1 MTAVEAARILVVEDN
16 RDTSALL
23 HDLLEAEGYHV
34 DSAPTGEAAFEQLDA
49 EPDIDLLVLD
59 LMLPGMS
66 GYEVLERLRAHA
78 DVADVPVLVLSAL
91 SSASAKIRGLREG
104 ADDYMTKPFLPE
116 ELVART
122 RTLVTTRLL
131 QRRTREIHALA
142 QIAQAAL
149 TAATA
154 DVLLQRMVE
163 ISVEVFEADAAMIML
178 MDDRRQELRAR
189 AAVGLGNGVPHM
201 SMPVG
206 AGVAGTAMSSRN
218 PVLIGDGASA
228 DPRVLNPVL
237 RRDGFRSLMVAPLL
251 VAGAPIGVLEVARRT
266 RRLDPRAERLL
277 RIVADRLAVAIEQAR
292 LESEA
297 RELADVV
304 RRIGE
309 GVVVADAGDRIVFA
323 NRAFAEMIG
332 ATPEGLVGRH
342 WTEFLSTAQDVAA
355 LHAEMRNPSFHG
367 EVLLMTRGGDPRPVL
382 VTLSTAE
389 RHDGG
394 GTQRIGV
401 FRDIS
406 REHEL
411 RFRVIREQKFRTL
424 GSLAAGVAHNINN
437 RLTPVLGW
445 TEMLLERL
453 DAGETIDQQELK
465 HALRVIHQGA
475 GDSVGTVRRLQ
486 EYSRPGRVRGP
497 EAVQLRDVVEHLLAL
512 TRPQW
517 DNEAARRGIKYEID
531 LKVEAAPPI
540 LAVASEIREAL
551 LNILENAL
559 AAMERGGRL
568 TIRVRGADDR
578 AVVSIADTG
587 KGMSEEVRRLV
598 FEPFFTTRSSEGG
611 TGLGLSLAQEIVHR
625 YGGEIALD
633 SREGAGTTF
642 TLSFPALAVDT
653 SKPSVFLPVIEPLRI
668 LAVEDEPE
676 VLDVLRAMLTHAG
689 HGVVTAASGREALDL
704 FAREH
709 NVDLVITDLGMP
721 GMTGLALAAELKRL
735 RAVPVILLTGWAE
748 ELDETG
754 TGSVEVVVAKPFN
767 REKLLEAIARAVPDR
782 VKN

>member
-1 MTAVEAARILVVEDN
+1 MAVEAARILVVEDN

-23 HDLLEAEGYHV
+23 RDLLEAEGYEVH
-34 DSAPTGEAAFEQLDA
+34 SAATGEGAFEKLEA

-66 GYEVLERLRAHA
+66 GYEVIEKLRAHS
-78 DVADVPVLVLSAL
+78 DLADVPVLVLSAL
-91 SSASAKIRGLREG
+91 SSASARIRGLREG

-122 RTLVTTRLL
+122 RTLVTSRLL
-131 QRRTREIHALA
+131 HRRTREIHALA

-149 TAATA
+149 MAATA

-163 ISVEVFEADAAMIML
+163 ISVEVFEADAAVIFL
-178 MDDRRQELRAR
+178 ADDRRHALALRAS
-189 AAVGLGNGVPHM
+189 VGLTHGPAVAPMPSGEGV
-201 SMPVG
+201 V
-206 AGVAGTAMSSRN
+206 GTAMSTRA
-218 PVLIGDGASA
+218 PVLIVDDAAA
-228 DPRVLNPVL
+228 DPRAQHPALA
-237 RRDGFRSLMVAPLL
+237 RERFRSLMVAPL
-251 VAGAPIGVLEVARRT
+251 VIASAPIGVLVVGRRR
-266 RRLDPRAERLL
+266 RRLDSRAERLL

-309 GVVVADAGDRIVFA
+309 GVIVADMDDRIVFA
-323 NRAFAEMIG
+323 NRAFGDMIG
-332 ATPEGLVGRH
+332 TSDERLVGRRF
-342 WTEFLSTAQDVAA
+342 TEYLSPAQDVPA
-355 LHAEMRNPSFHG
+355 LTEEMQLPTFHG
-367 EVLLMTRGGDPRPVL
+367 EVLLITQSGDPRPVL
-382 VTLSTAE
+382 VTLSTVE

-394 GTQRIGV
+394 GAQRIGV

-453 DAGETIDQQELK
+453 AEGEAIDGEELR
-465 HALRVIHQGA
+465 HALTVINQGA
-475 GDSVGTVRRLQ
+475 ADSVGTVRRLQ

-531 LKVEAAPPI
+531 LRMETAPAI

-559 AAMERGGRL
+559 AAMERGGKL
-568 TIRVRGADDR
+568 TIGVRGSGDR
-578 AVVSIADTG
+578 AIVSVADTG
-587 KGMSEEVRRLV
+587 KGMSDEVQRLV
-598 FEPFFTTRSSEGG
+598 FEPFFTTRSGEGG

-625 YGGEIALD
+625 YGGTIALE
-633 SREGAGTTF
+633 SQEGAGTTF
-642 TLSFPALAVDT
+642 TLSFPGIGIEAT
-653 SKPSVFLPVIEPLRI
+653 KPPLFLPTLEPLRI

-689 HGVVTAASGREALDL
+689 HSVTTAASGREALDL
-704 FAREH
+704 FPREA
-709 NVDLVITDLGMP
+709 VDLVITDLGMP
-721 GMTGLALAAELKRL
+721 GMTGLALAAELKAR
-735 RAVPVILLTGWAE
+735 RPVPIILLTGWAE
-748 ELDETG
+748 ELDDSS
-754 TGSVEVVVAKPFN
+754 TGSVDVVVAKPFN
-767 REKLLEAIARAVPDR
+767 RERLLEALARAVPDR
-782 VKN
+782 VR

>member
-1 MTAVEAARILVVEDN
+1 MTAAVESARLLVVEDN

-23 HDLLEAEGYHV
+23 RDLLEAEGYHV
-34 DSAPTGEAAFEQLDA
+34 ESAMTGEAAFEMLDA
-49 EPDIDLLVLD
+49 APDVDLLVLD

-66 GYEVLERLRAHA
+66 GYEVIERLRGQPDFA
-78 DVADVPVLVLSAL
+78 DIPVLVLSAL
-91 SSASAKIRGLREG
+91 SSASARIRGLREG

-122 RTLVTTRLL
+122 RTLVTSRLL
-131 QRRTREIHALA
+131 QKRTREIHALA

-154 DVLLQRMVE
+154 DLLLQRVVE
-163 ISVEVFEADAAMIML
+163 IAVEAMDVDSAAVL
-178 MDDRRQELRAR
+178 LVDERRQALRVR
-189 AAVGLGNGVPHM
+189 AAVGFADNLAQPSIPLGEGV
-201 SMPVG
+201 S
-206 AGVAGTAMSSRN
+206 
-218 PVLIGDGASA
+218 GASMASCTPVMIA
-228 DPRVLNPVL
+228 DAASTDARVVNPMVRAEGL
-237 RRDGFRSLMVAPLL
+237 RSLAVAPLI
-251 VAGAPIGVLEVARRT
+251 VAGAPIGVIEVGRRT
-266 RRLDPRAERLL
+266 RRMDPRAERVL
-277 RIVADRLAVAIEQAR
+277 RIIADRVAVAIEQAR

-309 GVVVADAGDRIVFA
+309 GVVVADVNGEIVFA
-323 NRAFAEMIG
+323 NRAFVEMVG
-332 ATPEGLVGRH
+332 ARGESLHGRR
-342 WTEFLSTAQDVAA
+342 WTEFLSPAQDVAA
-355 LHAEMRNPSFHG
+355 LTAQIAQPSFQG
-367 EVLLMTRGGDPRPVL
+367 EVLLITRSGDPRPVL
-382 VTLSTAE
+382 VSVSTVE
-389 RHDGG
+389 RRDGG
-394 GTQRIGV
+394 GEQRIGV

-453 DAGETIDQQELK
+453 AAGEEIDPDELK
-465 HALRVIHQGA
+465 HALTVINQGA
-475 GDSVGTVRRLQ
+475 ADSVGTVRRLQ

-497 EAVQLRDVVEHLLAL
+497 EAVQLRDVVEQLLAL

-517 DNEAARRGIKYEID
+517 DNEAARRGIRYDID
-531 LKVEAAPPI
+531 LQIEAAPAI

-559 AAMERGGRL
+559 AAMERGGTL
-568 TIRVRGADDR
+568 TIHVRGEDDR
-578 AVVSIADTG
+578 ALVSVSDTG

-625 YGGEIALD
+625 YGGTIRLE
-633 SREGAGTTF
+633 SEEGRGTTF
-642 TLSFPALAVDT
+642 TLAFPAIAT
-653 SKPSVFLPVIEPLRI
+653 EAARPAAFLPTIEALRI

-676 VLDVLRAMLTHAG
+676 VLDVLRAMLEHAG
-689 HGVVTAASGREALDL
+689 HSVVTAASGREAVTL
-704 FAREH
+704 FGEET
-709 NVDLVITDLGMP
+709 VDVVITDLGMP
-721 GMTGLALAAELKRL
+721 GMTGLALATELKQQRPI
-735 RAVPVILLTGWAE
+735 PVILLTGWAE
-748 ELDETG
+748 ELDDATAAA
-754 TGSVEVVVAKPFN
+754 VDVVIPKPFT
-767 REKLLEAIARAVPDR
+767 RERLLDALARAVPDR
-782 VKN
+782 VR

>member
-1 MTAVEAARILVVEDN
+1 MSAVEAARILVVEDN

-23 HDLLEAEGYHV
+23 RDLLEAEGYQV
-34 DSAPTGEAAFEQLDA
+34 LSASTGEAAFERLEA

-66 GYEVLERLRAHA
+66 GYEVIEKLRAHP
-78 DVADVPVLVLSAL
+78 DLADVPVLVLSAL
-91 SSASAKIRGLREG
+91 SSASARIRGLREG

-131 QRRTREIHALA
+131 QKRTREIHALA

-149 TAATA
+149 TAASA

-163 ISVEVFEADAAMIML
+163 ISVEVFEADAATIL
-178 MDDRRQELRAR
+178 LADERRQELSMRAS
-189 AAVGLGNGVPHM
+189 VGFPHGAPGR
-201 SMPVG
+201 SIPSA
-206 AGVAGTAMSSRN
+206 AGVVGTAMSTRS
-218 PVLIGDGASA
+218 PVLIVDGAA
-228 DPRVLNPVL
+228 TDPRVQDPAI
-237 RRDGFRSLMVAPLL
+237 RREAFRSLMVAPL
-251 VAGAPIGVLEVARRT
+251 VIGGTPIGVLEVARRT
-266 RRLDPRAERLL
+266 RRIDARAERLL

-309 GVVVADAGDRIVFA
+309 GVVVSDVDDRIVFA
-323 NRAFAEMIG
+323 NRAFGDMIG
-332 ATPEGLVGRH
+332 ASDDGLLGRR
-342 WTEFLSTAQDVAA
+342 WTEFLSPAQDIAA
-355 LHAEMRNPSFHG
+355 LSVQMRQRSFQG
-367 EVLLMTRGGDPRPVL
+367 EVLLITRSGDPRPVL
-382 VTLSTAE
+382 VSLSTVE
-389 RHDGG
+389 RHDGE

-453 DAGETIDQQELK
+453 AAAETIEKEELH
-465 HALRVIHQGA
+465 HALNVIHQGA
-475 GDSVGTVRRLQ
+475 GDSVATVRRLQ

-497 EAVQLRDVVEHLLAL
+497 EAVQLREVVEHLLAL

-517 DNEAARRGIKYEID
+517 DNESARRGIRVEID
-531 LKVEAAPPI
+531 LRIESAPPI

-568 TIRVRGADDR
+568 TIGIRGAGDR
-578 AVVSIADTG
+578 SIVFVADTG
-587 KGMSEEVRRLV
+587 KGMSEDVRKLV

-625 YGGEIALD
+625 YGGTIGLE
-633 SREGAGTTF
+633 STEGQGTTF
-642 TLSFPALAVDT
+642 TLSFPAMAIEAV
-653 SKPSVFLPVIEPLRI
+653 KPAVFLPVLETMRI

-676 VLDVLRAMLTHAG
+676 ILDVIRAVLTHAG
-689 HGVVTAASGREALDL
+689 HTVVTAASGREALEL
-704 FAREH
+704 FSRELI
-709 NVDLVITDLGMP
+709 DLVVTDLGMP
-721 GMTGLALAAELKRL
+721 GMTGLVLAGELKSR
-735 RAVPVILLTGWAE
+735 RPVPIILLTGWAE
-748 ELDETG
+748 ELDDNAG
-754 TGSVEVVVAKPFN
+754 PVDVIVAKPFS
-767 REKLLEAIARAVPDR
+767 RERLLEAIARAVPDR
-782 VKN
+782 VRLS